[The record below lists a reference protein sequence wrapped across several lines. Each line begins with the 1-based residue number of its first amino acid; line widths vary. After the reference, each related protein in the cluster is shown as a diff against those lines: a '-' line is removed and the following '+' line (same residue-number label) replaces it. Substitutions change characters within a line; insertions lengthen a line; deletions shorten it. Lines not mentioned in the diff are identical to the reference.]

1 MNFKNKTKNFK
12 KTLKKITKKPLDIF
26 KNISVILFSIQIF
39 LFSLLLFWYFTNPVK
54 ITYPPERL
62 IKIFNQKSK
71 NFVGFDFSNLDEYLK
86 VYFFGILYSINKPEI
101 EKINLNINQE
111 GLIHLEFQRLNRHK
125 VNGNEIEIKKKL
137 SKYING
143 NLEINKKSYP
153 IKLRV
158 KGDRRIHFYKSQ
170 STSFKIDLRKG
181 EKIWGLEEFSLQKPV
196 VRNYVHEFI
205 FHKLNKKLG
214 NISLDYR
221 LVNLSVNGVD
231 YGLYSIEEGFSS
243 ELLEKNSRRN
253 GPIFG
258 IKDDISGL
266 YPNITYESYSE
277 ISWVSQ
283 NQSLLRSGYAILNKL
298 KQNDRSVYEFIDW
311 DKWAKFFAVI
321 DLSQA
326 YHGALA
332 KSVRIYYNPVT
343 GKIEPI
349 SFDGHY
355 GTADFSNFII
365 LDFLNDSSNCNWI
378 CGEREWFLR
387 FLLNSENQPREEFIK
402 PYIYYLK
409 ILGSK
414 NFLDNF
420 EKENKK
426 KINQMNK
433 LFYSD
438 FSRYDNIFWE
448 GIFPYVYDDNFLKNR
463 AKKIN
468 DKLLSTNLSNFQ
480 FSKKND
486 KLRINFAQKSLPIKI
501 KSNCDNYNLNIWI
514 SENTEVKWPEEC
526 KELILEDVNSKS
538 KKFYLFDN
546 PSLSNELPTSLNNFY
561 NFEEVVQGK
570 KIDNIFYP
578 SSDKIIIDKNTKL
591 SQKTNLV
598 IREGQS
604 IIIKNDAILAF
615 FGNIQIIGSE
625 SSKAK
630 IIGEEPGFG
639 SIISLNNLFDAKN
652 LDFKNLKAPN
662 LNGFTLYGGVNII
675 NSKVNLANITFYN
688 SLSEDAL
695 NLINSKSELSNV
707 NFLNSKSDALD
718 IDSGSSNIQSIYCD
732 NIGNDCLDFSNSNV
746 LIDRIKAKN
755 IFDKSVSIG
764 EKSNVK
770 INYLN
775 IKNSEIGIAVKDN
788 SISEVKN
795 FFIENSTLP
804 VAVFVKKQEYG
815 PAKLIINSMKLN
827 KSNEVFLVDK
837 KSYLQISGKKI
848 KGSKSGM
855 EIESLLY
862 GNIYGKATIR

>member
-1 MNFKNKTKNFK
+1 M
-12 KTLKKITKKPLDIF
+12 
-26 KNISVILFSIQIF
+26 
-39 LFSLLLFWYFTNPVK
+39 
-54 ITYPPERL
+54 
-62 IKIFNQKSK
+62 
-71 NFVGFDFSNLDEYLK
+71 
-86 VYFFGILYSINKPEI
+86 
-101 EKINLNINQE
+101 
-111 GLIHLEFQRLNRHK
+111 
-125 VNGNEIEIKKKL
+125 
-137 SKYING
+137 
-143 NLEINKKSYP
+143 
-153 IKLRV
+153 RV
-158 KGDRRIHFYKSQ
+158 KGDRRIHFYKSK
-170 STSFKIDLRKG
+170 STSFKIDLRQG
-181 EKIWGLEEFSLQKPV
+181 EKIWGLEEFSLQKPI

-266 YPNITYESYSE
+266 YPDITYESYSE
-277 ISWVSQ
+277 ISWVAQ
-283 NQSLLRSGYAILNKL
+283 NQSLLRSGYAILNNL
-298 KQNDRSVYEFIDW
+298 KQNDSSVYEFIDW
-311 DKWAKFFAVI
+311 DKWAKFFAVV

-365 LDFLNDSSNCNWI
+365 LDFLSDNSNCNWI
-378 CGEREWFLR
+378 CGEKEWFLR
-387 FLLNSENQPREEFIK
+387 FLLNSKNQPRKEFVE
-402 PYIYYLK
+402 PYIQYLK
-409 ILGSK
+409 ILSSK
-414 NFLDNF
+414 EFLNDF
-420 EKENKK
+420 EKENNNQ
-426 KINQMNK
+426 INEMNK

-448 GIFPYVYDDNFLKNR
+448 GIFPYVYNDNFLKNR

-468 DKLLSTNLSNFQ
+468 DKLSSTNLSNFQ
-480 FSKKND
+480 FSKKNN
-486 KLRINFAQKSLPIKI
+486 KLKIYFAQKSLPIKI
-501 KSNCDNYNLNIWI
+501 KSNCENYNLNIWI
-514 SENTEVKWPEEC
+514 SKNTEINWPIEC
-526 KELILEDVNSKS
+526 KKLTLEDINSKS
-538 KKFYLFDN
+538 KKFFLFDN
-546 PSLSNELPTSLNNFY
+546 PGLSNKLPTSLYNFY
-561 NFEEVVQGK
+561 DFEEVIKGN
-570 KIDNIFYP
+570 KINNKFYP
-578 SSDKIIIDKNTKL
+578 ISDKIVIDKNTKL

-598 IREGQS
+598 IREGQR
-604 IIIKNDAILAF
+604 IIIKNDAVLAF
-615 FGNIQIIGSE
+615 FGNVQIIGS
-625 SSKAK
+625 SLNKAK

-639 SIISLNNLFDAKN
+639 SLISLNNSFDAKY

-662 LNGFTLYGGVNII
+662 LKGFTLYGGVNAI
-675 NSKVNLANITFYN
+675 NSKVNFADITFYN

-718 IDSGSSNIQSIYCD
+718 IDSGLSKIHSINCD
-732 NIGNDCLDFSNSNV
+732 NIGNDCLDFSNSSV
-746 LIDRIKAKN
+746 LIDRIKANN

-770 INYLN
+770 INFLN

-795 FFIENSTLP
+795 FVIENSTLP

-815 PAKLIINSMKLN
+815 PAKLIIDSIKLN

-837 KSYLQISGKKI
+837 KSFLQISGKKI
-848 KGSKSGM
+848 EGRKSGM

-862 GNIYGKATIR
+862 GNIYGRATIR